1 MTNNAQE
8 YLEKNFPKNTNAI
21 HIINKNL
28 VGEIKL
34 GKKFS
39 NLKTVMLSHNNE
51 KVVLVLAEGLAIRML
66 WLDYNQLI
74 DLNRLNLVLLKDS
87 LTQLNLVGNKL
98 NFQALEKNL
107 KQLNLEYLIL
117 TNVVFLDNEDK
128 EKKGLSLT
136 IVTSIDKKLK
146 HLSIENTELTY
157 GLEHLP
163 NSLQYF
169 YPSQV
174 LEDMLKPYQGNSWI
188 EKVIKWKK
196 DQSGQND
203 DEQTQ
208 EIRASID
215 KIKELGHDKEIAKVN
230 SDWEATIWQ
239 LSKIVEKY
247 SQERVNGL
255 PIRIHPRL
263 IADEKSP
270 KTMAYVI
277 NYGKESVEGKGW
289 DYHFALGYEKV
300 VVVETIAHELAH
312 VFVGLKAYTDGSGI
326 YPDQQHSSF
335 FWEVYFDGENSDL
348 NFVKKELPLVE
359 QKELEEFWNPL
370 SLNFNSGT
378 PFAYFP
384 NAIIEKDWEFA
395 KKLVFSARNKPATSG
410 QIMKEWHDIRRKL
423 FGMANDYMN
432 AGTEQEARERWKKLG
447 EIKKE
452 MVIIVWIRPYTLRR
466 IDRNGNEISII
477 VNEVKIEIDLSSLM
491 VAELREKIEEEINN
505 WADKPVRSAS
515 SKKVEKINHMIENAI
530 LPDLTE
536 NKIVK
541 IDERLEETMETQ
553 IQVPPIGK
561 D

>member
-8 YLEKNFPKNTNAI
+8 YLENNFPDKKTKKI
-21 HIINKNL
+21 FIINKNL
-28 VGEIKL
+28 EGDLNLSSYPNLEI
-34 GKKFS
+34 
-39 NLKTVMLSHNNE
+39 MALSHNK
-51 KVVLVLAEGLAIRML
+51 KVNLKPNNSKIRIL
-66 WLDYNQLI
+66 WLDYNQSI
-74 DLNRLNLVLLKDS
+74 DLNGSNLVSIKDS
-87 LTQLNLVGNKL
+87 LTQLNLMGNKL
-98 NFQALEKNL
+98 NVEQLEKTL

-128 EKKGLSLT
+128 EKKRLSLT
-136 IVTSIDKKLK
+136 IVTSIDKNLK
-146 HLSIENTELTY
+146 HLSIEKTEFAH
-157 GLEHLP
+157 GLEQLP

-169 YPSQV
+169 YPSQN
-174 LEDMLKPYQGNSWI
+174 LEDVLRPYQGNSWI
-188 EKVIKWKK
+188 EKVIEWKK
-196 DQSGQND
+196 DQNGQND
-203 DEQTQ
+203 NEQMQ
-208 EIRASID
+208 AIRASID

-289 DYHFALGYEKV
+289 DYHFALGYKKI

-312 VFVGLKAYTDGSGI
+312 VFVGLRAYTDGSGI

-384 NAIIEKDWEFA
+384 NVIIEEDWKFA
-395 KKLVFSARNKPATSG
+395 KKLVFSARNKQATSEE
-410 QIMKEWHDIRRKL
+410 IMKEWHDIRQKL
-423 FGMANDYMN
+423 FGMANNYMN
-432 AGTEQEARERWKKLG
+432 AGTEQEARERWKKLE

-452 MVIIVWIRPYTLRR
+452 MVIIVWIRPYRVRR
-466 IDRNGNEISII
+466 TTGEIF

-491 VAELREKIEEEINN
+491 TAELREKIEEEINN

-515 SKKVEKINHMIENAI
+515 SKKVEKINHIIESAL

-541 IDERLEETMETQ
+541 IDESLEEARETQ